1 MGIGI
6 IGIPPAPVACPAA
19 AIAAGFIAPSPDI
32 AEVAMPLGIDP
43 CHVGGTDIAPTNR
56 A

>member
-6 IGIPPAPVACPAA
+6 IGIPPVPVAPC
-19 AIAAGFIAPSPDI
+19 AIAAGLAIAPNPEI
-32 AEVAMPLGIDP
+32 AEVDMPLGIDP

>member
-6 IGIPPAPVACPAA
+6 IGIPPAPVGCAAA
-19 AIAAGFIAPSPDI
+19 AIAAGFIAPNPDI
-32 AEVAMPLGIDP
+32 AAVDMPLGIDP

>member
-6 IGIPPAPVACPAA
+6 IGIPPAPVCPAA
-19 AIAAGFIAPSPDI
+19 DAIAAGFIAPNPDI
-32 AEVAMPLGIDP
+32 APVDMPLGIEP